1 MAIAYLFKP
10 HDKDLGGGFRVRR
23 VLPAAAKQS
32 VGPFLFFDHM
42 GPVEAEPGARHD
54 VRPHPHIGLATVTYL
69 FEGAILHRDSL
80 GTVQRIEPGAI
91 NWMTAGRGIVHSE
104 RTPEDLL
111 GTRRRTHGLQLWA
124 ALPREHEEAEPT
136 FSHTPAAD
144 IPEVAFDGG
153 QVRVLVGS
161 AFGRTSPVPTLMQT
175 LYLDVRLEAGKAMEL
190 DRLPD
195 ETAVYPVEGELA
207 IDGEAVPEHTMAM
220 LEPGAAVRLSSP
232 TGVRFV
238 VIGGAPLDGKRFIY
252 WNFVSSRQERIEQA
266 AGDWE
271 QERYRP
277 VPGDAERIPLPPT
290 PPSWKRAGQEP
301 HG

>member
-1 MAIAYLFKP
+1 MAIAHLFKP

-23 VLPAAAKQS
+23 ILPAAARQS

-69 FEGAILHRDSL
+69 FEGAIMHRDSL

-91 NWMTAGRGIVHSE
+91 NWMTAGSGIVHSE

-124 ALPREHEEAEPT
+124 ALPREHEESAPM
-136 FSHTPAAD
+136 FSHTPASD
-144 IPEVAFDGG
+144 IPEVRFDGG
-153 QVRVLVGS
+153 SVRVLVGS
-161 AFGRTSPVPTLMQT
+161 AFGHVSPVPTFSQT
-175 LYLDVRLEAGKAMEL
+175 LYLDVRLEAGRAMEL

-195 ETAVYPVEGELA
+195 ETALYPVEGDIA
-207 IDGEAVPEHTMAM
+207 IDSELVPAHTMAM
-220 LEPGAAVRLSSP
+220 LESGAAVRVSSEA
-232 TGVRFV
+232 GARFV

-252 WNFVSSRQERIEQA
+252 WNFVSSSRDRIERA
-266 AGDWE
+266 ASEWE
-271 QERYRP
+271 QDRYAP
-277 VPGDAERIPLPPT
+277 VPGDTERIPLPPT
-290 PPSWKRAGQEP
+290 PPSWKQPGGDTPR
-301 HG
+301 